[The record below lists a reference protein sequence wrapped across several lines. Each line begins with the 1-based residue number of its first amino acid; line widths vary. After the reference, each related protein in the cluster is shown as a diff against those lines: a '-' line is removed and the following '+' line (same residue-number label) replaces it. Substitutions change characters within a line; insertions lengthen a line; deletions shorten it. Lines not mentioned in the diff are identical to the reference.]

1 TWWTR
6 TRSCSAATSPWP
18 GPCSATP
25 CTPQCADGRCRWSPG
40 GSSSASRPRGRTRTP
55 PAAPPWPRCART
67 RRSYRSSWTPCSRAD
82 PREPSDRRACGPG
95 PAPHAPGPAPH
106 VLGHPARAAPRV
118 ARRTA
123 RAAPAPRRACRVV
136 PHAPR
141 RSAANSHARAPSHR
155 SASLPR
161 RALCAAQCHLWL
173 PTAHNCPVAAPG
185 ALAPGAGRGGGR
197 ASALLR
203 GAGLRADEPG
213 LLLEL
218 LENAVQDV
226 RRGGIGLVDLV
237 MDGAHGAHRLLDR
250 GG

>member
-1 TWWTR
+1 
-6 TRSCSAATSPWP
+6 
-18 GPCSATP
+18 
-25 CTPQCADGRCRWSPG
+25 
-40 GSSSASRPRGRTRTP
+40 P
-55 PAAPPWPRCART
+55 PAPPLFPYPT
-67 RRSYRSSWTPCSRAD
+67 LFRS
-82 PREPSDRRACGPG
+82 
-95 PAPHAPGPAPH
+95 
-106 VLGHPARAAPRV
+106 
-118 ARRTA
+118 
-123 RAAPAPRRACRVV
+123 
-136 PHAPR
+136 
-141 RSAANSHARAPSHR
+141 RAPSHR

-218 LENAVQDV
+218 LEDAVQDV

-250 GG
+250 GGDQVDRVVREHLALRER